1 MLSWKNDPLWRRH
14 YSKSKNRDYRFHQ
27 TTQESVWID
36 SPPSSPLHSP
46 SIASTRTSP
55 SIALTRTS
63 PSIAL
68 PIVAPTRL
76 GGAPVLML
84 SFNSQ
89 DPPPSSLE
97 STPPAD
103 WVLKFEK
110 DKSFESFEIF
120 DELVQQMITKEAI
133 KLGRSMTNR
142 HGELKSGKRYCQHKH
157 CEFKL
162 RFSVQTNGSV
172 KITSSTLSHN
182 HARHQP
188 TVFNGKTLK
197 TLESEVTEWEAA
209 FFKDHGPY
217 SPSAL
222 LRKTLD
228 EKFPTVVFSQNL
240 FHRLKKK
247 ACEERFGKTG
257 AGDIQN

>member
-1 MLSWKNDPLWRRH
+1 
-14 YSKSKNRDYRFHQ
+14 
-27 TTQESVWID
+27 
-36 SPPSSPLHSP
+36 
-46 SIASTRTSP
+46 
-55 SIALTRTS
+55 
-63 PSIAL
+63 
-68 PIVAPTRL
+68 
-76 GGAPVLML
+76 
-84 SFNSQ
+84 
-89 DPPPSSLE
+89 
-97 STPPAD
+97 
-103 WVLKFEK
+103 
-110 DKSFESFEIF
+110 
-120 DELVQQMITKEAI
+120 
-133 KLGRSMTNR
+133 MTNR

-257 AGDIQN
+257 AGDMQKLMKLGLEIKSKGGVFEFETDDQCRLTTVWMTPPSMMGYLKTYNDFVITDATFGCNRYGHTLTPNTQVDCLGRNIIAFQTYGITENGYDTEKGFVHAGLINSFITHMTDEGK